1 MPKPR
6 SVTEEDLQEMV
17 RRYDL
22 VDGKLYYKE
31 TVSSRAMKGTE
42 AGSTDNSNGYRV
54 VIIKGRVFRVH
65 RIIYYLHYG
74 IWPGDFHIDHIDGD
88 TLNNKPENLRLVT
101 HKQNLRSYKKTRKG
115 VTSKYRGVSWH
126 KASNKYAAQIRH
138 NNNTIYLGL
147 FTQEEEA
154 ALAYNIAADRYG
166 YNPESFNKVF

>member
-1 MPKPR
+1 MAKPR
-6 SVTEEDLQEMV
+6 DVTEEYLQGMV
-17 RRYDL
+17 RRFDL
-22 VDGKLYYKE
+22 VEGKIYYKE
-31 TVSSRAMKGTE
+31 TYNSRAMKGME
-42 AGSTDNSNGYRV
+42 AGTVQNNGYRAV
-54 VIIKGRVFRVH
+54 KIKGRLFLVH
-65 RIIYYLHYG
+65 RIIYYLHYSV
-74 IWPGDFHIDHIDGD
+74 WPGDFHIDHIDGD